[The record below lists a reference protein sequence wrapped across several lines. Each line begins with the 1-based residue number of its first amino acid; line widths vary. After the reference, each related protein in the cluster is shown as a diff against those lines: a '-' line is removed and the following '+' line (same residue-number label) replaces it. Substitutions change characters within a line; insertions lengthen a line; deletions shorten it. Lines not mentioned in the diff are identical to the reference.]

1 MKRDMTSNLQT
12 ITHSVGQE
20 PGGDIAQKQIRGSSL
35 LLSGRLLATGVNFA
49 AQVLIVR
56 YLSTSDYGAWAYAL
70 SIVTFLQTLAP
81 LGLDRA
87 MSRFIPIYHEKRDY
101 SKVFGTM
108 LLVVGT
114 ILVVGSIIVA
124 AFHGFPGE
132 FARLVRDQE
141 QPLSLLFILIFLV
154 PLESLDAMLV
164 DLFASFGNP
173 RAIFFRRY
181 VLAPSLRLGVVV
193 FLMLRKSEAEVL
205 AYGYVAASA
214 LGLLLYGWVLFRM
227 LRRNGL
233 LEQFNLRQLR
243 VPAREVFSFTIPL
256 LTSDLVTVTMH
267 TSAVLLL
274 GYFYDLS
281 MVAFFR
287 VALPLALFNKLVMNS
302 FATLYK
308 PTAARLFARNDYEG
322 INRLYWNSAVWIA
335 ALSFPIFA
343 ATFSLARPLTLHLY
357 GADYAPS
364 AAILSLLSLGYY
376 FDAALGNN
384 GLTLKV
390 LGKIRL
396 MVTINCVV
404 CLVSVGL
411 HLLLIPRYGAM
422 GAAISTTVAVIF
434 YNILKQA
441 GLHMAAG
448 ISLFDRQYTPF
459 YLTLLVAASGL
470 LLVGFFTP
478 PNIYIAVTS
487 AGSVSLLVLALSRKK
502 LRVAETFP
510 ELVRL
515 PLMRLIF
522 A

>member
-1 MKRDMTSNLQT
+1 MTTDLQT
-12 ITHSVGQE
+12 ATLSAGQKPKE
-20 PGGDIAQKQIRGSSL
+20 DIAHTHIRESSL
-35 LLSGRLLATGVNFA
+35 LLSGRLLATGANFA

-70 SIVTFLQTLAP
+70 SIVTFLRTLAP

-87 MSRFIPIYHEKRDY
+87 MSRFIPIYHEKHEY
-101 SKVFGTM
+101 NKVFGTM

-114 ILVVGSIIVA
+114 ILVVGTVFVA
-124 AFHGFPGE
+124 GFYGFPGE
-132 FARLVRDQE
+132 FARLVRDQQ
-141 QPLSLLFILIFLV
+141 QPLNLLFILILLV
-154 PLESLDAMLV
+154 PLESLDAMMV

-173 RAIFFRRY
+173 GAIFFRRY
-181 VLAPSLRLGVVV
+181 VLAPSLRLGVIV
-193 FLMLRKSEAEVL
+193 FLILSKSGAEVL
-205 AYGYVAASA
+205 AYGYVAASF
-214 LGLLLYGWVLFRM
+214 LGVFLYGWVLFWM

-233 LEQFNLRQLR
+233 LGKFRLKQLH
-243 VPAREVFSFTIPL
+243 VPAREVLSFTIPL
-256 LTSDLVTVTMH
+256 LTSDLVTVTMN

-274 GYFYDLS
+274 GYFHNLPA
-281 MVAFFR
+281 VALFR
-287 VALPLALFNKLVMNS
+287 VALPLALLNRLVMNVFS
-302 FATLYK
+302 TLYK
-308 PTAARLFARNDYEG
+308 PTAARLFARNDHKG
-322 INRLYWNSAVWIA
+322 INRLYWNSAAWIA
-335 ALSFPIFA
+335 ALSFPILA
-343 ATFSLARPLTLHLY
+343 VTFSLAKPLVFYLY
-357 GADYAPS
+357 GVNYAPS

-384 GLTLKV
+384 GLTLRV
-390 LGKIRL
+390 LGKVRY

-411 HLLLIPRYGAM
+411 HLLFIPRYGAL
-422 GAAISTTVAVIF
+422 GAAISTSVAVVF

-441 GLHMAAG
+441 GLRLVAG
-448 ISLFDRQYTPF
+448 ISLFDRQYAPF
-459 YLTLLVAASGL
+459 YLALLVAASGL

-478 PNIYIAVTS
+478 PNIFIAAAS
-487 AGSVSLLVLALSRKK
+487 AVSVSLLVLALCRKK